1 MRKALLWPAAVACAL
16 FAGASAGA
24 DSELVVVPETSHVDI
39 TPEFTGADIKA
50 FGAMGVAG
58 DLIIKVEG
66 PEQRMTLSRQIR
78 LGPFWIGGGRVRV
91 TGAPG
96 LLYLYATQPI
106 ASMLAPAER
115 EKFGLLLEE
124 VPVRIEPQLLAD
136 AAKDWRQAF
145 FRLKEKENAYR
156 EDDRAITIYGNR
168 LFVADIQLPGDL
180 QVGTYNLETL
190 LVKSG
195 KVVDRHTSHFEV
207 RQVGIERWVSSTARR
222 SPWLFGLLFTL
233 AAMLLGF
240 ALNVIFHR

>member
-1 MRKALLWPAAVACAL
+1 MAALGCAL
-16 FAGASAGA
+16 CAGHALAAA
-24 DSELVVVPETSHVDI
+24 DDLVVVPETSHVDI

-50 FGAMGVAG
+50 FGAMGVPG
-58 DLIIKVEG
+58 DLIIKIEG
-66 PEQRMTLSRQIR
+66 PEQRVTLSRQIS

-91 TGAPG
+91 AGAPS
-96 LLYLYATQPI
+96 LLYLYATRPV
-106 ASMLAPAER
+106 AAVLGPAER
-115 EKFGLLLEE
+115 EKYGLSLEE
-124 VPVRIEPQLLAD
+124 APVRLEPQLLAD
-136 AAKDWRQAF
+136 AAEDWRRAF

-195 KVVDRHTSHFEV
+195 QVVGRHVSHFEV
-207 RQVGIERWVSSTARR
+207 RQVGIERWVSSAARR
-222 SPWLFGLLFTL
+222 SPWLFGALFTL
-233 AAMLLGF
+233 AAMLLGL